1 MTESPTRRGFLAG
14 AAAVATGSAAVASA
28 EGAPLDASPSDA
40 DPTDPSPSDAQ
51 RRAALQDAGGDTD
64 IESLVDDLVE
74 SSLEGRTATGATVA
88 VVADGEV
95 ALAKGYGVADRG
107 EERPVDAT
115 TPFRVGSVS
124 KPVVATAL
132 MARIQRGEIDPD
144 EPVSTYLD
152 PSLDDAVGS
161 VTLADLVTH
170 RAGYEMSNEGLWITD
185 PDDLRPLPG
194 ALRRWRHARVRP
206 PGEAPAYSN
215 YGYAVAGGVL
225 AAAADEPFHEAVDT
239 ELLDPAGMESSS
251 FRQPLPDSLAD
262 RHATGYGPGAAYADG
277 EFPYVGLAPA
287 GALSTTA
294 DDMARF
300 MQLHLDEGVVDGEQ
314 VLAPETVAACQ
325 RQWATAHE
333 RLPGMAFGFVE
344 SDYGGTRTLRHNGG
358 TPTFYSDLLLAPE
371 RGLGLFVAYNGADGG
386 AAAGE
391 VLEGFRSEL
400 LPDPESDSDPG
411 TGSDSAEG
419 ASRSPDGQPT
429 RADDL
434 GGTYRSLRRSWT
446 WHDRVTTTLQAD
458 TVEVSVADD
467 GALVT
472 TAGSATN
479 RWVEVE
485 PLVFERVDG
494 RERLAFDTGG
504 GDDIEY
510 LHRGANPTTAYGR
523 VEGTDRLSLHAALTV
538 LSLLGLFSAVFGW
551 PAATAVRWFRS
562 GDDADVAA
570 DPRRWRDRPA
580 TLARAVA
587 AGAAVAILAF
597 PVAVVVHLVV
607 ALYAVLSAPPP
618 TFAALFALPIL
629 GLAGTAAAVAFAVR
643 SWTDGY
649 WGPLA
654 RVHYA
659 LVAAS
664 LAVACWLLWYWN
676 LLVPPL

>member
-1 MTESPTRRGFLAG
+1 MTRSPTRRRFLAG
-14 AAAVATGSAAVASA
+14 VAATAATTGAAGVAAGSPATDPAAD
-28 EGAPLDASPSDA
+28 PPDA
-40 DPTDPSPSDAQ
+40 D
-51 RRAALQDAGGDTD
+51 RRAVLQDDGGTD
-64 IESLVDDLVE
+64 IESLLDDLVE
-74 SSLEGRTATGATVA
+74 SSLEGQTASGATVA

-95 ALAKGYGVADRG
+95 ALTKGYGVADR
-107 EERPVDAT
+107 ESETPVDPAA

-132 MARIQRGEIDPD
+132 MARIQQGDIDPQA
-144 EPVSTYLD
+144 PVSTYLD
-152 PSLDDAVGS
+152 ASLDDAVGS

-170 RAGYEMSNEGLWITD
+170 RAGFEMSNEGLWITD
-185 PDDLRPLPG
+185 PDDLRPLPE
-194 ALRRWRHARVRP
+194 ALRTWSHARVRP

-215 YGYAVAGGVL
+215 YGYAVAGSVL
-225 AAAADEPFHEAVDT
+225 GTVVDAPFHEAIAAD
-239 ELLDPAGMESSS
+239 LFDPLGMTDSS
-251 FRQPLPDSLAD
+251 FRQPLPDSLAEA
-262 RHATGYGPGAAYADG
+262 HATGYGPADTYTDG
-277 EFPYVGLAPA
+277 EFPYVGIPPA

-300 MQLHLDEGVVDGEQ
+300 VQLHLNDGVVGGEQ

-344 SDYGGTRTLRHNGG
+344 SEHGDVRTLRHNGG
-358 TPTFYSDLLLAPE
+358 TPAFYSDLLLVPE

-386 AAAGE
+386 SAARE

-400 LPDPESDSDPG
+400 LPDPGSNAGDDG
-411 TGSDSAEG
+411 TL
-419 ASRSPDGQPT
+419 SPDGQPT
-429 RADDL
+429 RTDDL
-434 GGTYRSLRRSWT
+434 GGTYRSLRHSRS

-472 TAGSATN
+472 TGGSVTR
-479 RWVEVE
+479 RWVEIE

-494 RERLAFDTGG
+494 SERLAFDTGTDG
-504 GDDIEY
+504 EAIEY

-523 VEGTDRLSLHAALTV
+523 VGGVDRLSLHAALTV
-538 LSLLGLFSAVFGW
+538 LSILGLLSAVFGW
-551 PAATAVRWFRS
+551 PTAAAIGWFRS
-562 GDDADVAA
+562 GDDTDSGLAA

-580 TLARAVA
+580 ALARAVA
-587 AGAAVAILAF
+587 AGAAVAVLVF
-597 PVAVVVHLVV
+597 PVAALVHL
-607 ALYAVLSAPPP
+607 AAAPFAVLSTPSL
-618 TFAALFALPIL
+618 TFAALFALPVL
-629 GLAGTAAAVAFAVR
+629 GLAGTVAALGFAAR
-643 SWTDGY
+643 AWTDGY
-649 WGPLA
+649 WGRFG

>member
-1 MTESPTRRGFLAG
+1 MTQSPTRRGFLAG
-14 AAAVATGSAAVASA
+14 VAATAAATGSAAAA
-28 EGAPLDASPSDA
+28 PSDDGPPA
-40 DPTDPSPSDAQ
+40 VDPSGPG
-51 RRAALQDAGGDTD
+51 RPAALQDDGGDTG
-64 IESLVDDLVE
+64 IESLLDDLVE
-74 SSLEGRTATGATVA
+74 SSLEGRTASGATVA

-95 ALAKGYGVADRG
+95 ALTKGYGVADR
-107 EERPVDAT
+107 ESERPVDAS

-132 MARIQRGEIDPD
+132 MARIRRGDIDLD
-144 EPVSTYLD
+144 EPVATYLGAG
-152 PSLDDAVGS
+152 LDEAVGS
-161 VTLADLVTH
+161 ATLADLVTH

-185 PDDLRPLPG
+185 PDDLRPLPE

-225 AAAADEPFHEAVDT
+225 GAVADAPFHEAVAAD
-239 ELLDPAGMESSS
+239 LLDPVGMTASS
-251 FRQPLPDSLAD
+251 FRQPLPESLAES
-262 RHATGYGPGAAYADG
+262 HATGYGPGSVYADG
-277 EFPYVGLAPA
+277 EFPYLGLGPA

-294 DDMARF
+294 EDMARF
-300 MQLHLDEGVVDGEQ
+300 VQLHLNDGVVDGEQ
-314 VLAPETVAACQ
+314 VLPPETVAACQ

-344 SDYGGTRTLRHNGG
+344 SDYGDVRTLRHDGG
-358 TPTFYSDLLLAPE
+358 TPSFYSHLLLVPE
-371 RGLGLFVAYNGADGG
+371 RGLGLFIAYNGADGG
-386 AAAGE
+386 AAAGD

-400 LPDPESDSDPG
+400 LPDPESDSDPESNSGADGG
-411 TGSDSAEG
+411 TLSSDG
-419 ASRSPDGQPT
+419 RPT

-434 GGTYRSLRRSWT
+434 GGTYRSLRRSWA
-446 WHDRVTTTLQAD
+446 WHDRVTTTLQAG

-472 TAGSATN
+472 TGGSVTR

-494 RERLAFDTGG
+494 SERLAFDTGADG
-504 GDDIEY
+504 ETIEY

-523 VEGTDRLSLHAALTV
+523 VEGADRLSLHAALTV
-538 LSLLGLFSAVFGW
+538 VSLLGLLSAVFGW
-551 PAATAVRWFRS
+551 PAATAVGWYRS
-562 GDDADVAA
+562 GDDAAA
-570 DPRRWRDRPA
+570 DSRRWTDRPA
-580 TLARAVA
+580 ALARTVA
-587 AGAAVAILAF
+587 AGAAVAVLAF
-597 PVAVVVHLVV
+597 PVAALVHL
-607 ALYAVLSAPPP
+607 AAAPFAVLSAPPL

-629 GLAGTAAAVAFAVR
+629 GLAGTLAAVGFAVR

-649 WGPLA
+649 WGPIG

>member
-1 MTESPTRRGFLAG
+1 MAQSPTRRNFLAG
-14 AAAVATGSAAVASA
+14 VAATAAATGSAAAVPSDDGPPA
-28 EGAPLDASPSDA
+28 ASPPGSGR
-40 DPTDPSPSDAQ
+40 P
-51 RRAALQDAGGDTD
+51 AALQDDGGDTD
-64 IESLVDDLVE
+64 IESLLDDLVE

-95 ALAKGYGVADRG
+95 ALTKGYGVADR
-107 EERPVDAT
+107 ESERPVDAT

-132 MARIQRGEIDPD
+132 MARVQRGDIDP
-144 EPVSTYLD
+144 ETPVSEYLGAG
-152 PSLDDAVGS
+152 LDDAVGS
-161 VTLADLVTH
+161 ATLADLVTH

-185 PDDLRPLPG
+185 PDDLRPLPE

-225 AAAADEPFHEAVDT
+225 GAVAEGPFHEAVAAD
-239 ELLDPAGMESSS
+239 LLDPAGMAASS
-251 FRQPLPDSLAD
+251 FRQLLPESLAE
-262 RHATGYGPGAAYADG
+262 RHATGYGPGSVYAAG
-277 EFPYVGLAPA
+277 EFPYVGIPPA

-294 DDMARF
+294 DDMSRF
-300 MQLHLDEGVVDGEQ
+300 MQLHLNDGVVDGER
-314 VLAPETVAACQ
+314 VLAPETVEACQ

-344 SDYGGTRTLRHNGG
+344 SDYGDVRTLRHDGG
-358 TPTFYSDLLLAPE
+358 TPAFYSDLLLVPE

-386 AAAGE
+386 AAAAD

-400 LPDPESDSDPG
+400 LPDPDSESGAADGSGDEG
-411 TGSDSAEG
+411 T
-419 ASRSPDGQPT
+419 RSPDGRPA
-429 RADDL
+429 RAEDL

-446 WHDRVTTTLQAD
+446 WHDRVTTTLQAG

-472 TAGSATN
+472 TGGSVSN
-479 RWVEVE
+479 RWVEIE

-494 RERLAFDTGG
+494 SERLAFDTGADG
-504 GDDIEY
+504 ETIEY

-523 VEGTDRLSLHAALTV
+523 VEGVDRLSLHAVLTV
-538 LSLLGLFSAVFGW
+538 VSLLGLLSAVFGW
-551 PAATAVRWFRS
+551 PAATVVGWYRS
-562 GDDADVAA
+562 GDDAASDS
-570 DPRRWRDRPA
+570 RRWTDRPA
-580 TLARAVA
+580 LARAVA
-587 AGAAVAILAF
+587 AGAAVAVLAF
-597 PVAVVVHLVV
+597 PVAALVHL
-607 ALYAVLSAPPP
+607 AAAPFAVLSAPPL

-629 GLAGTAAAVAFAVR
+629 GLAGTLAAVGFAVR

-649 WGPLA
+649 WGPIG

>member
-1 MTESPTRRGFLAG
+1 MTRSPTRRRFLAG
-14 AAAVATGSAAVASA
+14 VAATAAATGSAGVAAGSSDTGSVDTSRSGA
-28 EGAPLDASPSDA
+28 E
-40 DPTDPSPSDAQ
+40 
-51 RRAALQDAGGDTD
+51 RRTAMQDDGGTD
-64 IESLVDDLVE
+64 IESLLDDLVE
-74 SSLEGRTATGATVA
+74 LSLEGRTASGATVA

-95 ALAKGYGVADRG
+95 ALTKGYGVADR
-107 EERPVDAT
+107 ESETPVDPAA

-132 MARIQRGEIDPD
+132 MARIQRGDIDP
-144 EPVSTYLD
+144 ETPVSEYLD
-152 PSLDDAVGS
+152 AGLDDAVGS
-161 VTLADLVTH
+161 VTLSDLVTH

-185 PDDLRPLPG
+185 PDDLRPLPE

-225 AAAADEPFHEAVDT
+225 GAVADAPFHEAIVAD
-239 ELLDPAGMESSS
+239 LLDPLGMTASS
-251 FRQPLPDSLAD
+251 FRQPLPDSLAEV
-262 RHATGYGPGAAYADG
+262 HATGYGSGGAYADG
-277 EFPYVGLAPA
+277 EFPFVGIPPA

-294 DDMARF
+294 DDVARF
-300 MQLHLDEGVVDGEQ
+300 LQVHLDDGVVDGEQ

-344 SDYGGTRTLRHNGG
+344 SEYGDVRTLRHSGG
-358 TPTFYSDLLLAPE
+358 TPGFYSDLLLVPE
-371 RGLGLFVAYNGADGG
+371 RGLGLFVAYNGDDGAS
-386 AAAGE
+386 AARD
-391 VLEGFRSEL
+391 VLEGVSSEL
-400 LPDPESDSDPG
+400 LPGPDSDSSPQSNVAAD
-411 TGSDSAEG
+411 GSGDGDSL
-419 ASRSPDGQPT
+419 SPNGRPT

-434 GGTYRSLRRSWT
+434 AGTYRSLRHSRS

-472 TAGSATN
+472 TGGSVTR
-479 RWVEVE
+479 RWVEID

-494 RERLAFDTGG
+494 SERLAFDTGADG
-504 GDDIEY
+504 EAIEY

-523 VEGTDRLSLHAALTV
+523 VEGVDRLSLHAALTV
-538 LSLLGLFSAVFGW
+538 LSILGLLSAVFGW
-551 PAATAVRWFRS
+551 PTATAIGWFRS
-562 GDDADVAA
+562 GDEANAVADS
-570 DPRRWRDRPA
+570 RRWTDRPR
-580 TLARAVA
+580 TVARAVA
-587 AGAAVAILAF
+587 AGAAVSVLAF
-597 PVAVVVHLVV
+597 PVVALVHL
-607 ALYAVLSAPPP
+607 AAAPFAVLSAPPP

-629 GLAGTAAAVAFAVR
+629 GLVGTLAALGFATR
-643 SWTDGY
+643 AWTDGY
-649 WGPLA
+649 WSPLA
-654 RVHYA
+654 RIHYA